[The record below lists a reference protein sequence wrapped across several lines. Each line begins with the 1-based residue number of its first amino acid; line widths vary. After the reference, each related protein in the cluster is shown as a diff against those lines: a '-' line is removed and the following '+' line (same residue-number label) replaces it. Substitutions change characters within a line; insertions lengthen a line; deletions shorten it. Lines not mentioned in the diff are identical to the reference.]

1 MSWLDFFRKRRES
14 KQEESGGTAA
24 AAKDRLQ
31 VIISHERVS
40 RTKEDFLPKL
50 QKELVE
56 VVARYVSIDPEKV
69 QVNLERGGDFSTLE
83 IDIELPGPPGVGK
96 QPA

>member
-1 MSWLDFFRKRRES
+1 MSWLNFFRKQREDT
-14 KQEESGGTAA
+14 GTTAA
-24 AAKDRLQ
+24 TAKDRLQ

-50 QKELVE
+50 QQELVQ

-69 QVNLERGGDFSTLE
+69 QVNLERGGDFSTLA
-83 IDIELPGPPGVGK
+83 IDIELPGPKGVGGK
-96 QPA
+96 AA